1 MAWGRGGSA
10 LARRAPPLP
19 AAMEGDR
26 RPNMSELFISYH
38 RPDREAVDGVRRLLK
53 AQGIR

>member
-1 MAWGRGGSA
+1 
-10 LARRAPPLP
+10 
-19 AAMEGDR
+19 MEGDR